1 MTLTA
6 LAHAIRELPTKEQ
19 AKLFDR
25 LGPSL
30 EDYLLQKIAL
40 YRFKKTPAKR
50 IPWEDLKP

>member
-1 MTLTA
+1 MTLAA
-6 LAHAIRELPTKEQ
+6 LTHAIRELPTKDQ

-30 EDYLLQKIAL
+30 EDYLLRKIAL
-40 YRFKKTPAKR
+40 YRFKKTSAKR